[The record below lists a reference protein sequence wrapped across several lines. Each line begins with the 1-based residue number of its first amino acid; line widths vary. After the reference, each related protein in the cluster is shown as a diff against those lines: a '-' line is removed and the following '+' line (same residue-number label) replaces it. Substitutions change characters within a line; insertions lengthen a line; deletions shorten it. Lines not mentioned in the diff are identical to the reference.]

1 MPSKLTVAVVLIA
14 APFAF
19 FPHPGAGALQASPQI
34 ETTAEAKPKS
44 SEAHEDL
51 DALLWMQTSAEYRAI
66 TEQTFRLAEMNLGRA
81 LVDPSWT
88 ASLAQQKQWDRKTDR
103 VKALPPA
110 VIMDVDETV
119 LDNTAY
125 QTRLIQNQSEFD
137 PVTWNKFVEEEM
149 SIAVPGA
156 VDFVKACRDAQVTV
170 LFVTNREFSVEPA
183 TRRNLIKV
191 GLLRTEDPDWVF
203 SKNER
208 QTWTSN
214 KQSRRA
220 HLASQYRILM
230 ILGDDLNDFV
240 PQGDRPTATQRRKL
254 AERYSDRWG
263 HRWFMLPNPNY
274 GGWERALIDWQD
286 REPRS
291 TKIQLKRSN
300 MRN

>member
-1 MPSKLTVAVVLIA
+1 MPSKLTVVLVFIVVGIEVVSPCGLA
-14 APFAF
+14 T
-19 FPHPGAGALQASPQI
+19 LYASPQI
-34 ETTAEAKPKS
+34 ETTSASESES

-66 TEQTFRLAEMNLGRA
+66 TRQTFLLAEMNLGRA

-88 ASLAQQKQWDRKTDR
+88 ASVDQQRQMDRKAEA
-103 VKALPPA
+103 VKTLPPA

-125 QTRLIQNQSEFD
+125 QTQLIQTQSEFD
-137 PVTWNKFVEEEM
+137 PVTWNQFVEEEK
-149 SIAVPGA
+149 SIAIPGA
-156 VDFVKACRDAQVTV
+156 VHFVEACRDAQVTV

-191 GLLRTEDPDWVF
+191 GLMKAEDPDWIF

-208 QTWTSN
+208 KTWTSN

-240 PQGDRPTATQRRKL
+240 PQGDRPTASQRQKL
-254 AERYSDRWG
+254 ADRYTDRWG

-274 GGWERALIDWQD
+274 GGWERALFNWQD

-291 TKIQLKRSN
+291 KKIQLKRSH
-300 MRN
+300 MRK

>member
-1 MPSKLTVAVVLIA
+1 MSSKLTVVLVLIA
-14 APFAF
+14 TGIVAFAPT
-19 FPHPGAGALQASPQI
+19 GSRSLQASPQ
-34 ETTAEAKPKS
+34 AESTPDPAPAS

-66 TEQTFRLAEMNLGRA
+66 TRQTFRLAEMNLGRA
-81 LVDPSWT
+81 IVDPSWT
-88 ASLAQQKQWDRKTDR
+88 ASLQQQRQLDRKATTA
-103 VKALPPA
+103 KTLPPA

-125 QTRLIQNQSEFD
+125 QTRLIQTQSEFN
-137 PVTWNKFVEEEM
+137 PETWNAFVEEEL

-156 VDFVKACRDAQVTV
+156 VEFVNACRDAQVTV

-191 GLLRTEDPDWVF
+191 GLLKTADPDWIF

-208 QTWTSN
+208 QSWTSN

-240 PQGDRPTATQRRKL
+240 PQGDRPTATQRQKL
-254 AERYSDRWG
+254 AERFSDRWG
-263 HRWFMLPNPNY
+263 QRWFMLPNPNY
-274 GGWERALIDWQD
+274 GGWERALFDWQD
-286 REPRS
+286 RDPRS
-291 TKIQLKRSN
+291 SKIQLKRNN